1 MIHGILN
8 TIAYG
13 VIIVALLFA
22 MVDTFDRRSRV
33 KQGIMFYLNLQI
45 AILLGIA
52 GFTLL
57 IISLWVG

>member
-1 MIHGILN
+1 MIHEILN

-22 MVDTFDRRSRV
+22 MVDAFERRSHV
-33 KQGIMFYLNLQI
+33 KHGVMFYLNIQI

-57 IISLWVG
+57 IISLWV